1 MEKKNLHL
9 NTSVDSIE
17 WQKTINNNFDSP
29 LVLNASNNTRIL
41 ADCAIITCSLGYLK
55 ENYKTMFIPSLP
67 SHFSEGIECLGFG
80 LINKIFLD
88 YGISWWKP
96 NTKGFQLL
104 WKEGMFCNKNLALW
118 TRDLTGFDVVPN
130 HEGVLLGWI
139 GGRGACIIETLS
151 EQQIA
156 IDCENLFKYY
166 LKFDKIPPIKKC
178 FKTQWGTNKYIRGS
192 YSHITTK
199 CDRNNITPNRLS
211 EPIWSKV
218 IEKHNTKDIPIILF
232 AGEATHENFY
242 STTHGAYD
250 TGVKQA
256 QIFLQHHILNC

>member
-9 NTSVDSIE
+9 NTSIDSIE
-17 WQKTINNNFDSP
+17 WKKTINNNFDSP

-41 ADCAIITCSLGYLK
+41 ADCVIITCSLGYLK
-55 ENYKTMFIPSLP
+55 ENYKRMFIPSLP

-88 YGISWWKP
+88 YGISWWKS

-104 WKEGMFCNKNLALW
+104 WKEGIFCNKNLALW

-156 IDCENLFKYY
+156 MDCENLLKYY

-199 CDRNNITPNRLS
+199 CDKNNITPNRLS

-218 IEKHNTKDIPIILF
+218 IEKHSTK
-232 AGEATHENFY
+232 
-242 STTHGAYD
+242 
-250 TGVKQA
+250 V
-256 QIFLQHHILNC
+256 

>member
-1 MEKKNLHL
+1 
-9 NTSVDSIE
+9 
-17 WQKTINNNFDSP
+17 
-29 LVLNASNNTRIL
+29 
-41 ADCAIITCSLGYLK
+41 
-55 ENYKTMFIPSLP
+55 MFIPSLP

-156 IDCENLFKYY
+156 MDC
-166 LKFDKIPPIKKC
+166 
-178 FKTQWGTNKYIRGS
+178 S

-199 CDRNNITPNRLS
+199 CDKNNITPNRLS

-218 IEKHNTKDIPIILF
+218 IEKHSTKDIPIILF

-256 QIFLQHHILNC
+256 QIFLQHHILTN